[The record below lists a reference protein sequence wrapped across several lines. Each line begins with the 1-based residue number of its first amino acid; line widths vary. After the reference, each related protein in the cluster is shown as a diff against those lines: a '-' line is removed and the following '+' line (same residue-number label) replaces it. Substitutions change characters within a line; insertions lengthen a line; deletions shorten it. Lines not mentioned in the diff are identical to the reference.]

1 MYKNSQRAAQSDLDI
16 RSCFHSALCGFWL
29 CPGCLELERRMCWL
43 ICCYLGC
50 HGTVESIECGCVRA
64 GHSGQC
70 GHHWCQ
76 VSGARPRHCQLSV
89 PLLSAP
95 AADRCNNL
103 PNHGHQHLHHHGVC
117 SVACPQS
124 PSCPC
129 LLLQCAVDM

>member
-50 HGTVESIECGCVRA
+50 HGTIESIECGCARA
-64 GHSGQC
+64 GHS

-103 PNHGHQHLHHHGVC
+103 PNHEVDSMDTGMGCVVYSLSAESVMSAITVC
-117 SVACPQS
+117 C
-124 PSCPC
+124 
-129 LLLQCAVDM
+129 